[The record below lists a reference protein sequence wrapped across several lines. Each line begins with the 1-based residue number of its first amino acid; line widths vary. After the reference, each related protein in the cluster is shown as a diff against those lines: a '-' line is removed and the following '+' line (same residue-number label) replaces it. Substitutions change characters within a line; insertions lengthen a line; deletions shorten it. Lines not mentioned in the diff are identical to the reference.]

1 ISFSV
6 PPKPLHQEAKKGLDE
21 PFDMDDAENDP
32 VLKTVV
38 NVVKRSLGAVVAHR
52 ALKASDNF
60 FHIGGNSLNAVA
72 ACLSLRD
79 AGFPIRIS
87 EFLAATDLRQ
97 VAEYARQR
105 SLNCQSAEISLR
117 NKSLTND
124 VTSAKSMLPI
134 ASDAL
139 GSPYRISPLADDD
152 WAMVSKLI
160 SESFFAKGDLEKC
173 LPNLT
178 EYEYFNVLQPL
189 WPELVGQ
196 KLSFVVRREGRI
208 VAAALNFDLDKEPEV
223 DISEN
228 MAPVFNLLESV
239 EAPQREIHFKP
250 KGLKVI
256 HNFMMGTSMFETTDR
271 ESVQLME
278 LMEEENVRVGSA
290 AGYDALFTTNT
301 SPITQQLGEQLGY
314 EVLDDFQI
322 NLFVDSNGKMPF
334 AKAGSEVRAVCC
346 VKYLKPTL

>member
-1 ISFSV
+1 
-6 PPKPLHQEAKKGLDE
+6 
-21 PFDMDDAENDP
+21 MDDAENDP

-178 EYEYFNVLQPL
+178 EYELISESFFAKGDLEKCLPNLTEYEYFNVLQPL

-278 LMEEENVRVGSA
+278 LM
-290 AGYDALFTTNT
+290 
-301 SPITQQLGEQLGY
+301 
-314 EVLDDFQI
+314 
-322 NLFVDSNGKMPF
+322 
-334 AKAGSEVRAVCC
+334 
-346 VKYLKPTL
+346 